1 MNILALADEI
11 ELAYARRQPIAEP
24 SSARAEGLTL
34 DQAYAVE
41 RELARRRHAAGHATV
56 GRKVGFANKAL
67 WRVMGLS
74 TVAWASMYDDTVHH
88 AATNETS
95 LSIGRMFSPKIEPE
109 IVIKM
114 GTGLEGVSQTRPRT
128 ERAAGA
134 LHEAPPSACVALEN
148 VEWIALGFEVIDC
161 PFPDWKFHPVD
172 FVAAYGFHAALIVG
186 APLRIEAE
194 MIPSLDEA
202 LSRFKVRLLRN
213 GELTEE
219 GAGKNVLRSPAL
231 CLAELASAV
240 AGQAGATP
248 LAAGEIISTGTLT
261 TSRFIAP
268 AETWTAEVEGLDL
281 PPLSVRVTS

>member
-1 MNILALADEI
+1 MNTLALADEV
-11 ELAYARRQPIAEP
+11 EAAYARRQLITEP
-24 SSARAEGLTL
+24 PSARAAGLTL

-41 RELARRRHAAGHATV
+41 AELARRRHAAGHATV

-88 AATNETS
+88 AATNDTS

-109 IVIKM
+109 IVMK
-114 GTGLEGVSQTRPRT
+114 LKAP
-128 ERAAGA
+128 AAGLGA
-134 LHEAPPSACVALEN
+134 

-161 PFPDWKFHPVD
+161 PFPDWKFQPVD

-186 APLRIEAE
+186 TPLRIEDE
-194 MIPSLDEA
+194 MIPALDEA
-202 LSRFKVRLLRN
+202 LSRFTVRLLRS
-213 GELTEE
+213 GELAEA

-231 CLAELASAV
+231 CLAELASAT
-240 AGQAGATP
+240 AGQTGAMP

-261 TSRFIAP
+261 TSRFIAQG
-268 AETWTAEVEGLDL
+268 ETWTAEIAGLDL
-281 PPLSVRVTS
+281 PPLSVHVTP

>member
-11 ELAYARRQPIAEP
+11 EVAYSRRQPIAVP
-24 SSARAEGLTL
+24 PSARAEALTL

-41 RELARRRHAAGHATV
+41 AELARRRRAAGHATV

-134 LHEAPPSACVALEN
+134 PDEAPPGAGAALEA

-161 PFPDWKFHPVD
+161 PFPDWKFQPVD

-186 APLRIEAE
+186 SPLRIDRG
-194 MIPSLDEA
+194 MIPSLAET
-202 LSRFKVRLLRN
+202 LPRFTVRLLRN
-213 GELTEE
+213 GELAEE
-219 GAGKNVLRSPAL
+219 GSGRNVLRSPAL
-231 CLAELASAV
+231 CLAELASA
-240 AGQAGATP
+240 AASQPGATP

-261 TSRFIAP
+261 TSRPIAP
-268 AETWTAEVEGLDL
+268 GETWTAEVEGLDL
-281 PPLSVRVTS
+281 RPLTIHVTP